1 MFSPDVGMP
10 LRGAWALILLLSMT
24 LSACGFHLRGQ
35 QAVTLPPAF
44 KHLRL
49 VSDSANADLRNI
61 IEDVLVTQGG
71 AVIADANQVPVTTG
85 HTLPVLELKSEG
97 ITRQVLAVSVVG
109 AKVSEYRLRY
119 RLDYVWQQ
127 ETQSIQLLRE
137 YTFDPLNVLA
147 KEREQELLVYE
158 MQHEAARQILRRLA
172 RSKPQAK
179 KVTP

>member
-1 MFSPDVGMP
+1 MPNPDAGI
-10 LRGAWALILLLSMT
+10 RFRRSWALILFLSMT

-35 QAVTLPPAF
+35 QSVALPPAF
-44 KHLRL
+44 RHLKL
-49 VSDSANADLRNI
+49 VSNSENADLRNI

-71 AVIADANQVPVTTG
+71 AVIADAVKTG
-85 HTLPVLELKSEG
+85 HTLPVLELKSET

>member
-1 MFSPDVGMP
+1 MLSPDAGIP
-10 LRGAWALILLLSMT
+10 FRGAWALILLLGLT

-35 QAVTLPPAF
+35 QAVALPPAF
-44 KHLRL
+44 RHLRL
-49 VSDSANADLRNI
+49 VSSSVNADLRNI

-71 AVIADANQVPVTTG
+71 AIIADTNQAPITTG
-85 HTLPVLELKSEG
+85 DALPVLELKSEG
-97 ITRQVLAVSVVG
+97 INRQVLAVSVVG

-172 RSKPQAK
+172 RSKPQAQ